1 MRGLQHVSG
10 VRARGTRWGAGPSV
24 VRGEG
29 SRSPPATAGAR
40 GDPGKRRALR
50 LPTAPRRVA
59 AACSAPRGGR
69 PGESA
74 SVSPPEHRSA
84 CKGSERAIP
93 AARQPRTGCQ
103 TPTLAHTCCVHSY
116 GTHHGYRQLKEVA
129 SLCSQRQSSE
139 KLAAPQMCVSKYGE
153 NLSCLCCTVRS
164 EFEKFV
170 TQSAGAR
177 PLACLAPSSQAV
189 EK

>member
-1 MRGLQHVSG
+1 M
-10 VRARGTRWGAGPSV
+10 RARGTRWGAGPSA

-74 SVSPPEHRSA
+74 LVSPLEHRSA
-84 CKGSERAIP
+84 CKDSERAIP

-103 TPTLAHTCCVHSY
+103 ARPRLHTRVHSY

-164 EFEKFV
+164 GFEKFV
-170 TQSAGAR
+170 AQSAGAR
-177 PLACLAPSSQAV
+177 PLAWPLACLAPSSQAV